1 MLFIFYLP
9 FTIIIT
15 IKYQTL
21 SLVKVGFRSWFWLTL
36 ISCSLFSLFICFLVM
51 RPLCFGISLD
61 HGLYLT
67 WVKCIFAMLW
77 AAGEKNRPCLLSSFP
92 FISLD
97 LMSGLHAQTIMRA
110 QICHLS
116 PVSREE
122 GNWSNVKVKEWSRVC
137 FKEKMLNKHS
147 IFPLNSVEGHVLD
160 CFFTVWVYWWEELF
174 FSNACI

>member
-1 MLFIFYLP
+1 MLFIYYY
-9 FTIIIT
+9 
-15 IKYQTL
+15 YQTL
-21 SLVKVGFRSWFWLTL
+21 SLVKVCFSSWFWLTL
-36 ISCSLFSLFICFLVM
+36 ISCSLFSLFVCFLVITTVLWDLLGSWTVSNM
-51 RPLCFGISLD
+51 SKMHIS
-61 HGLYLT
+61 
-67 WVKCIFAMLW
+67 MLW
-77 AAGEKNRPCLLSSFP
+77 AAGEKKQALPAVQFSFY
-92 FISLD
+92 FFRSHVRV
-97 LMSGLHAQTIMRA
+97 LHAQTIMRA

-174 FSNACI
+174 FF

>member
-1 MLFIFYLP
+1 MLFIYYY
-9 FTIIIT
+9 
-15 IKYQTL
+15 YQTL
-21 SLVKVGFRSWFWLTL
+21 SLVKVCFRSWFWLTL
-36 ISCSLFSLFICFLVM
+36 ISCSLFSLFVCFLVITTVLWDLLGSWTVSNM
-51 RPLCFGISLD
+51 SKMHIS
-61 HGLYLT
+61 
-67 WVKCIFAMLW
+67 MLW
-77 AAGEKNRPCLLSSFP
+77 AAGEKKQALPAVQFSFY
-92 FISLD
+92 FFRSHVRV
-97 LMSGLHAQTIMRA
+97 LHAQTIMRA

-174 FSNACI
+174 FLMLVYNNQEA

>member
-1 MLFIFYLP
+1 MFF
-9 FTIIIT
+9 
-15 IKYQTL
+15 
-21 SLVKVGFRSWFWLTL
+21 V
-36 ISCSLFSLFICFLVM
+36 FLVY
-51 RPLCFGISLD
+51 LFFGHETTVLWDLLGSWTVSNMSKMHIS
-61 HGLYLT
+61 
-67 WVKCIFAMLW
+67 MLW

-174 FSNACI
+174 FLMLVYNNKEA

>member
-1 MLFIFYLP
+1 MFFVFLVYLFFGHETTVLWDLLGSWTVSNMSKMHICNALSSRRKKQALPAVQFPFY
-9 FTIIIT
+9 F
-15 IKYQTL
+15 
-21 SLVKVGFRSWFWLTL
+21 FRSH
-36 ISCSLFSLFICFLVM
+36 V
-51 RPLCFGISLD
+51 R
-61 HGLYLT
+61 
-67 WVKCIFAMLW
+67 V
-77 AAGEKNRPCLLSSFP
+77 
-92 FISLD
+92 
-97 LMSGLHAQTIMRA
+97 LHAQTIMRA

-174 FSNACI
+174 FLMLVYNNQEA

>member
-1 MLFIFYLP
+1 MCF
-9 FTIIIT
+9 
-15 IKYQTL
+15 
-21 SLVKVGFRSWFWLTL
+21 SSWFWLTL
-36 ISCSLFSLFICFLVM
+36 ISCSLFSLFVCFLVITTVLWDLLGSWTVSNM
-51 RPLCFGISLD
+51 SKMHIS
-61 HGLYLT
+61 
-67 WVKCIFAMLW
+67 MLW
-77 AAGEKNRPCLLSSFP
+77 AAGEKKQALPAVQFSFY
-92 FISLD
+92 FFRSHVRV
-97 LMSGLHAQTIMRA
+97 LHAQTIMRA

>member
-1 MLFIFYLP
+1 MLFIYYY
-9 FTIIIT
+9 
-15 IKYQTL
+15 YQTL
-21 SLVKVGFRSWFWLTL
+21 SLVKVCFSSWFWLTL
-36 ISCSLFSLFICFLVM
+36 ISCSLFSLFVCFLVITTVLWDLLGSWTVSNM
-51 RPLCFGISLD
+51 SKMHIS
-61 HGLYLT
+61 
-67 WVKCIFAMLW
+67 MLW
-77 AAGEKNRPCLLSSFP
+77 AAGEKKQALPAVQFSFY
-92 FISLD
+92 FFRSHVRV
-97 LMSGLHAQTIMRA
+97 LHAQTIMRA

>member
-1 MLFIFYLP
+1 MLFIYYY
-9 FTIIIT
+9 
-15 IKYQTL
+15 YQTL
-21 SLVKVGFRSWFWLTL
+21 SLVKVCFSSWFWLTL
-36 ISCSLFSLFICFLVM
+36 ISCSLFSLFVCFLVITTVLWDLLGSWTVSNM
-51 RPLCFGISLD
+51 SKMHIS
-61 HGLYLT
+61 
-67 WVKCIFAMLW
+67 MLW
-77 AAGEKNRPCLLSSFP
+77 AAGEKKQALPAVQFSFY
-92 FISLD
+92 FFRSHVRV
-97 LMSGLHAQTIMRA
+97 LHAQTIMRA

-174 FSNACI
+174 FLMLVYNNQEA

>member
-1 MLFIFYLP
+1 MLFIYYY
-9 FTIIIT
+9 
-15 IKYQTL
+15 YQTL
-21 SLVKVGFRSWFWLTL
+21 SLVKVCFSSWFWLTL
-36 ISCSLFSLFICFLVM
+36 ISCSLFSLFVCFLVITTVLWDLLGSWTVSNM
-51 RPLCFGISLD
+51 SKMHIS
-61 HGLYLT
+61 
-67 WVKCIFAMLW
+67 MLW

-174 FSNACI
+174 FLMLVYNNQEA